1 MCGKLTQ
8 VEKDVIEAGLMI
20 AVKTS
25 AKDKNVPLTSVL
37 LPVMMVIEKVQAL

>member
-8 VEKDVIEAGLMI
+8 VEKDIIEA
-20 AVKTS
+20 
-25 AKDKNVPLTSVL
+25 VL